1 MKNVFFVICLFAQVA
16 SANSQLRAGAAS
28 PETFT
33 ATIDNENPMKLS
45 VQKLTSGETQTL
57 KFKNTISDIKKLTI
71 STQDKKNKMIQIEIL
86 LVVLTVFDKE
96 QSVQAFIPVK
106 PEAFEIKGKLNPVCA
121 LRNEGDFS
129 WDSDSDL
136 EKRVRLVNEKNQ
148 EKFQIQIGRYKE
160 GKTQFSW
167 VDCFS
172 F

>member
-1 MKNVFFVICLFAQVA
+1 MKSLFFVIFLFAQAV
-16 SANSQLRAGAAS
+16 SANSQLRVGAAN
-28 PETFT
+28 PESFT

-45 VQKLTSGETQTL
+45 VQKLTSGETQNL
-57 KFKNTISDIKKLTI
+57 KFKNTISDIKKLTL
-71 STQDKKNKMIQIEIL
+71 SLRDKKNKTIELEVL

-106 PEAFEIKGKLNPVCA
+106 PEDVEIKGKLNPVCA

-129 WDSDSDL
+129 WDTDSDL
-136 EKRVRLVNEKNQ
+136 EKRVRVVSEKNQ

-160 GKTQFSW
+160 GKTQFAW